1 MSKLGDFIET
11 VRKNKRITIRKL
23 AEKMGKSAAYIC
35 DIEKGNRK
43 PNDSNFF
50 AEMADAL
57 EIEGEERAQFF
68 DLVADPE
75 KSEAPKDI
83 ADYVNEV
90 PEARAALRVA
100 KEKAT
105 AKYWEEFRQM
115 LERKRR

>member
-1 MSKLGDFIET
+1 MHDKQT
-11 VRKNKRITIRKL
+11 
-23 AEKMGKSAAYIC
+23 
-35 DIEKGNRK
+35 
-43 PNDSNFF
+43 
-50 AEMADAL
+50 
-57 EIEGEERAQFF
+57 AQFF

-105 AKYWEEFRQM
+105 ARDWEEFRRM